1 MHTKT
6 YYVYILASKSRT
18 LYTGVTNNLERRV
31 VEHRRK
37 LVPGFTA
44 RYNIN
49 RLVYFE
55 VFHDVLDAIAREKQ
69 IKAWGRMKKIAL
81 IESTNRDWKDLSDGW
96 PGSPV
101 ATPTRA
107 RRTERDFP
115 RGTRDRLSPRSDRA
129 SE

>member
-1 MHTKT
+1 MRMKT
-6 YYVYILASKSRT
+6 YYVYIMASKSRT

-37 LVPGFTA
+37 LIPGFTA
-44 RYNIN
+44 RYHIN
-49 RLVYFE
+49 RLVYYE
-55 VFHDVLDAIAREKQ
+55 AGGKIEAMIAREKQ

-81 IESTNRDWKDLSDGW
+81 IESMNRDWKDLSDGW

-101 ATPTRA
+101 AKPVSNRG
-107 RRTERDFP
+107 TERD
-115 RGTRDRLSPRSDRA
+115 SSSRSDRA